1 MSASKATKARI
12 CAAVLVMAATAGC
25 RDSQNATGPEGAATA
40 TQQTTAALPVRPG
53 ARPAARTDP
62 VGSSSE
68 DVGQAQQQ
76 LSELLDAE
84 LRAEFGCV
92 VATFEQQ
99 VPLLTLVRPGAGR
112 RAQRVID
119 AYSARYSGPTSRLT
133 QRVRLNAQQKLKQT
147 RIDLAV
153 YRPSKQIIVR
163 PKTRDDQRSCP
174 YLIVTTNRR
183 DGADPTVRRWLAKVR
198 QNYPA
203 GLISIR
209 VGQIGTPG

>member
-1 MSASKATKARI
+1 MRRRARHGGHGG
-12 CAAVLVMAATAGC
+12 LQGQSE
-25 RDSQNATGPEGAATA
+25 RDGPEGAATD

-53 ARPAARTDP
+53 ARPAAGTDP

-99 VPLLTLVRPGAGR
+99 VPLPTLVRPGAGR

-119 AYSARYSGPTSRLT
+119 AYSAHYSGPTSRLT

-147 RIDLAV
+147 RIDLTV
-153 YRPSKQIIVR
+153 SRPSKQIIVQ

-174 YLIVTTNRR
+174 YLELTRFGGPRCPRNRVNSKVQ
-183 DGADPTVRRWLAKVR
+183 DGRA
-198 QNYPA
+198 
-203 GLISIR
+203 
-209 VGQIGTPG
+209 

>member
-53 ARPAARTDP
+53 ARPAAGTDP

-112 RAQRVID
+112 PCAARDRRVQRPLLGTYFPPD
-119 AYSARYSGPTSRLT
+119 PTRPT
-133 QRVRLNAQQKLKQT
+133 ERPAEAETDPDRPHV
-147 RIDLAV
+147 
-153 YRPSKQIIVR
+153 RPSKQIIVQ
-163 PKTRDDQRSCP
+163 PKTRDDQQKLP
-174 YLIVTTNRR
+174 
-183 DGADPTVRRWLAKVR
+183 PTW
-198 QNYPA
+198 
-203 GLISIR
+203 S
-209 VGQIGTPG
+209 